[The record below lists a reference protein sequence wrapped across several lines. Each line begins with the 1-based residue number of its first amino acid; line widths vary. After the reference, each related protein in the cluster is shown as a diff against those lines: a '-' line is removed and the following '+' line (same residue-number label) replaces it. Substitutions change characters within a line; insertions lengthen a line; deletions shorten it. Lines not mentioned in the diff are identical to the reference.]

1 MNIHKKDT
9 EEAIFD
15 KEKHTILMP
24 DLFPVHMELLADV
37 MRSSGYRIEVL
48 KCDGRPVLD
57 TGLKY
62 IHNDMCY
69 PAICSVGQQLYAV
82 TSGDYDAQKI
92 ALMQFQT
99 GGGCRASNYV
109 MLLKKAL
116 KKLELEKIPVVT
128 LGFSTGLTGSKGF
141 RITPSMCFKA
151 LAALTYGDMLM
162 LLKNQIRPYEEQ
174 PGDTQRLVDH
184 WFQKLKGELSGK
196 SAGIA
201 RLKQNLRQMAQEFAG
216 IKIQRKQKVKVGI
229 VGEVYVKYSPF
240 ANNQLEA
247 FLDTQDCEYMLPG
260 VLGFIHYCL
269 SNTAVDYQ
277 LYGGSRLKRNLSLI
291 TERVI
296 HKYETA
302 LSEVVREF
310 PQFVA
315 PASFRQM
322 QQNGSKL
329 LHRGVKM
336 GEGWYLPAEM
346 VELIENGYNN
356 IICTQPFGCLPNHIV
371 GKGVIR
377 RFKELYPAS
386 NICPIDYDASS
397 SAVNQENRIKLMLAM
412 GRDQLKKQ
420 GSPAIP

>member
-1 MNIHKKDT
+1 MENHAEVIAAK
-9 EEAIFD
+9 FD
-15 KEKHTILMP
+15 KTKQTILVP
-24 DLFPVHMELLADV
+24 DMFPIHMELLADV
-37 MRSSGYRIEVL
+37 MRAFGYRIEVL
-48 KCDGRPVLD
+48 KCSGQSVLD

-82 TSGDYDAQKI
+82 TSGNYDTGKI
-92 ALMQFQT
+92 ALPQFQT

-116 KKLELEKIPVVT
+116 QKLGLEKIPIVT
-128 LGFSTGLTGSKGF
+128 LGFSTGLTGSEGF
-141 RITPSMCFKA
+141 RITPSMCFRA

-162 LLKNQIRPYEEQ
+162 LLKNQVRPYEEQ
-174 PGDTQRLVDH
+174 VGATQRLVES
-184 WFQKLKGELSGK
+184 WFQRLHSELSGRGF
-196 SAGIA
+196 GIA
-201 RLKQNLRQMAQEFAG
+201 HLKKNLRQMARDFAR
-216 IKIQRKQKVKVGI
+216 IKTQPKKKIKVGI

-240 ANNQLEA
+240 GNNRLEE
-247 FLDTQDCEYMLPG
+247 FLNTQDCEYMLPG

-269 SNTAVDYQ
+269 SNTAMDYK
-277 LYGGSRLKRNLSLI
+277 LYGGSRIKRDLGLV

-302 LSEVVREF
+302 LRDVVREF

-322 QQNGSKL
+322 QKNGSKL
-329 LHRGVKM
+329 LHCGVKM
-336 GEGWYLPAEM
+336 GEGWYLPAEI
-346 VELIENGYNN
+346 VELIENGYDN

-386 NICPIDYDASS
+386 NICPIDYDASA
-397 SAVNQENRIKLMLAM
+397 SAVNQENRIKLMLSVA
-412 GRDQLKKQ
+412 RDHLKHAE
-420 GSPAIP
+420 PAIS